1 MIDGVKVKNLNPN
14 CDERGFLMEILR
26 EDDEILDRFGMV
38 YVSLNYPQVVRAWHY
53 HKLQTDYFCVV
64 KGMAKVAIYD
74 RREDSP
80 TRGEINEF
88 FIGEHNPVVIRIP
101 VGVMHGYKT
110 IGVEPCLLLN
120 FPTVP
125 HNRENP
131 DEYRV
136 DPYENDIPYDWRLK
150 EH

>member
-1 MIDGVKVKNLNPN
+1 
-14 CDERGFLMEILR
+14 
-26 EDDEILDRFGMV
+26 
-38 YVSLNYPQVVRAWHY
+38 
-53 HKLQTDYFCVV
+53 
-64 KGMAKVAIYD
+64 MAKVAIYD

-88 FIGEHNPVVIRIP
+88 FIGEHNPAVIRIP

-110 IGVEPCLLLN
+110 IGCEPCFLLN
-120 FPTVP
+120 FPTKP

-136 DPYENDIPYDWRLK
+136 DPHDNDIPYDWRIK